1 MKKYQKPVLVKKE
14 QNRIH
19 CGSCGM
25 VHDGCCGKAVQM
37 AG

>member
-19 CGSCGM
+19 SSSCGL
-25 VHDGCCGKAVQM
+25 GIYGCGKDVRH
-37 AG
+37 G